1 MSTPASGA
9 PSTVPAPESTPS
21 PGSGMPRAWL
31 IAFAV
36 LAVVLVVSVIV
47 LLAVVSPPS
56 YEPVPIPSVS
66 RT

>member
-1 MSTPASGA
+1 
-9 PSTVPAPESTPS
+9 
-21 PGSGMPRAWL
+21 L

-36 LAVVLVVSVIV
+36 LAVVLVASATV
-47 LLAVVSPPS
+47 LILVVSPPS